1 MSELPHT
8 GKPEDAVVDSALS
21 GLYREAGREIPPSR
35 LDRAILAAARRGVS
49 ERPRLFRRDL
59 VLVWRLPLSLAAVVV
74 LSVTLVMLM
83 TERHSDETMETLP
96 LAPPPATGVAPEA
109 AVSAAPARPAVEDG
123 DVPLSPRDD
132 HRRAS
137 TAPETKEVA
146 AAVVAGKRTAR
157 PSTRDESAP
166 PVAQTRPAAG
176 AARTARREAEKK
188 EEMAAPQA
196 ASRLETRS
204 QAEDTASAAPVPAPP
219 DTPTANVVPKET
231 VRPSAVAPRAAAAP
245 VSGLQTQAQEIH
257 DLPPEQWLAK
267 IESLRREGKAAEAK
281 RSLAEF
287 RRRYPDYPLPPSLR

>member
-8 GKPEDAVVDSALS
+8 GKPEDAVADPALS

-49 ERPRLFRRDL
+49 ERSRLLRRDL
-59 VLVWRLPLSLAAVVV
+59 VLAWRLPLSLAAVVV

-83 TERHSDETMETLP
+83 TERHSDEAMEALP
-96 LAPPPATGVAPEA
+96 LAPPPTTGVAPEA

-137 TAPETKEVA
+137 TVPQTKEVA
-146 AAVVAGKRTAR
+146 AAAVAGKRTAR
-157 PSTRDESAP
+157 PSTHDESRP
-166 PVAQTRPAAG
+166 PVAQTRPVAG
-176 AARTARREAEKK
+176 EARTAGREAEKK

-219 DTPTANVVPKET
+219 DTPTADVAPKET
-231 VRPSAVAPRAAAAP
+231 MRPSAVAPRAAAAP
-245 VSGLQTQAQEIH
+245 VGGLQTQAQEIH